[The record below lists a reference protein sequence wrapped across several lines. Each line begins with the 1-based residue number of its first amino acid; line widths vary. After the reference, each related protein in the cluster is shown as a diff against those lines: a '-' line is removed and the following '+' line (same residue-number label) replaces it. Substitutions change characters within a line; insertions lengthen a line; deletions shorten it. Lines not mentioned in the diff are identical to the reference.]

1 MVKIQLFRGR
11 RKEGDV
17 GQEEIIPQQT
27 KERMVI
33 SHLDLTICANNVV
46 NLDVLG
52 NRVLNT
58 HWVANPF
65 IRGCMSVLKGTDECV
80 DAGTSRARRCIHV
93 CSVRTCSCCV

>member
-52 NRVLNT
+52 NRVLST

-80 DAGTSRARRCIHV
+80 DAGTRVGRGAAYM
-93 CSVRTCSCCV
+93 CVA

>member
-1 MVKIQLFRGR
+1 MTALVMLDAEKLKTVLELFGVKIQLFRGR

-17 GQEEIIPQQT
+17 GREEIIPRQT

-46 NLDVLG
+46 NLDVSG
-52 NRVLNT
+52 IRVLNI

-65 IRGCMSVLKGTDECV
+65 IRGCMSVLKQ
-80 DAGTSRARRCIHV
+80 
-93 CSVRTCSCCV
+93 